1 MGPRTRRAARMYDAA
16 SAGHA
21 RAKLLPVSFFSQ
33 FNASPRA
40 MAVATAALCLVLVCA
55 FLHQPARQYYQSVRE
70 NARLEAEYAVL
81 AERNAA
87 LTERNESLSS
97 DAGIEQT
104 AHEEYGWVKKGEQTA
119 TVEGLSGDYVAKSEG
134 STVRESIP
142 SGSVEAPATWY
153 SPVLDFVFGV
163 E

>member
-1 MGPRTRRAARMYDAA
+1 MFCGSGKRTC
-16 SAGHA
+16 GHG
-21 RAKLLPVSFFSQ
+21 LLGDGDLRQ
-33 FNASPRA
+33 YHALQT
-40 MAVATAALCLVLVCA
+40 AVRTADVRND
-55 FLHQPARQYYQSVRE
+55 QPARQYYQSVRE